1 MDLTTQ
7 RTKYGRLLAAVIGI
21 ITLSIIFEEL
31 LISITGI
38 GAGGKFVEAA
48 LSAVILIVFS
58 TPAMLYVY
66 KTSRR
71 TELHLQRQLD
81 MNETIQRQL
90 ALSNIELEYNAAHD
104 YLTGLPNRFKL
115 FRVLDKKA
123 AERTELSILFLD
135 LDRFKTINDTM
146 GHLSGDRFIKLVSI
160 RLRQSLPLGTEVFR
174 HGGDEFVILS
184 ELPNDRAAEVAGNVL
199 AAFREPFIVNDTKLY
214 TSASIGISHLPEHG
228 ADAASLIKNA
238 DKAMYRAKEQ
248 GGNTFQV
255 FCRASIDIDE
265 KQMRIESD
273 LRKALE
279 KDQLTL
285 HYQPVIDL
293 KTNKLEGC
301 EALIRWEHP
310 ELGLVSPADFIPVAE
325 RSSLIND
332 IGTWVLETACRQ
344 MHEWHRKDLSLRL
357 AVNVS
362 IRQFRNPDF
371 PAVVREV
378 LEITQFPAKR
388 LILEITESM
397 MQDDVESRRTIQDI
411 RSLGVK
417 IAIDDFGTGYSSL
430 SKLGFLPI
438 DYLKIDR
445 SFTSEMLTHPPMQS
459 IVQTIIDMGRNLN
472 IALIAEGIEEEQQS
486 VLLKEGGCQ
495 FGQGY
500 LYSKPQEPETIER
513 AYGLSP
519 AIGNYPTASDVT
531 EKAAAVTLP

>member
-1 MDLTTQ
+1 MDPTTQ

-21 ITLSIIFEEL
+21 ITLSSIFEEF

-38 GAGGKFVEAA
+38 DAGSKFGEAA
-48 LSAVILIVFS
+48 LSAAILIVFS

-71 TELHLQRQLD
+71 TERHLQTQLEA
-81 MNETIQRQL
+81 NETIQRQL

-115 FRVLDKKA
+115 FRVLDKKVA
-123 AERTELSILFLD
+123 DRAELSVLFLD

-146 GHLSGDRFIKLVSI
+146 GHLSGDQFIKLVSI
-160 RLRQSLPLGTEVFR
+160 RLKQSLPLGTEVFR

-184 ELPNDRAAEVAGNVL
+184 ELPNDRAADVAGNVL
-199 AAFREPFIVNDTKLY
+199 EAFREPFIVNGTKLY
-214 TSASIGISHLPEHG
+214 TSASIGISHMPDHG
-228 ADAASLIKNA
+228 ADAVSLVKNA
-238 DKAMYRAKEQ
+238 DKAMYWAKDL
-248 GGNTFQV
+248 GGNTFQ
-255 FCRASIDIDE
+255 FFSSTSLDIDE

-279 KDQLTL
+279 TDQLAL

-293 KTNKLEGC
+293 KTDRLEGC

-325 RSSLIND
+325 RTSLIND

-344 MHEWHRKDLSLRL
+344 MREWHRCDPSLRL

-371 PAVVREV
+371 PAVVRDV
-378 LEITQFPAKR
+378 LENTQFPAER

-397 MQDDVESRRTIQDI
+397 MQDDTQSRATIHDI
-411 RSLGVK
+411 RSTGVK

-438 DYLKIDR
+438 DYLKIDM

-486 VLLKEGGCQ
+486 ILLKEGGCQ
-495 FGQGY
+495 LGQGY
-500 LYSKPQEPETIER
+500 LFSKPLEPESIGR
-513 AYGLSP
+513 AYGLSL
-519 AIGNYPTASDVT
+519 AI
-531 EKAAAVTLP
+531 K